1 MGQALEPETD
11 PARLVGVWQ
20 GLLARLALW
29 DPDWRARTG
38 IDAPRPLTRSASDLR
53 AISNPEAFE
62 AFAVALVSGNTRW
75 DRIEPIRDALVEPF
89 AGFDPA
95 RFAALDDAAIEQ
107 QVLPWFRRH
116 KAGSAGLRAG
126 LLRLRETAR
135 LLAGEGAYPSAHALI
150 AAALR
155 EAGGSPDALAM
166 LLGNAKPWKLP
177 GFGIALAA
185 EALRLLGFDLCKPDR
200 HVLRAVASW
209 GLVAFARWDQRG
221 EFTAPEARPAELLAT
236 MRAVRAL
243 AAANGVE
250 TTHASSVI
258 WTAGAVSGARLT
270 NAQLAAIADDAERQ
284 VVGQSAVAAFE
295 WR

>member
-1 MGQALEPETD
+1 MAQALEPETD
-11 PARLVGVWQ
+11 PARLVRLWRA
-20 GLLARLALW
+20 LLARLDVW
-29 DPDWRARTG
+29 DPAWRARTA
-38 IDAPRPLTRSASDLR
+38 IDAPRPLTRSASDVCQ
-53 AISNPEAFE
+53 ISNAEAFE

-75 DRIEPIRDALVEPF
+75 DRIEPIRDALGEPF

-95 RFAALDDAAIEQ
+95 RFAALDDAAIKQ

-116 KAGSAGLRAG
+116 KAGSAGLRGG

-135 LLAGEGAYPSAHALI
+135 LLAGDGAFPSAHALI
-150 AAALR
+150 EAALR
-155 EAGGSPDALAM
+155 EAGGSPDGLAM
-166 LLGNAKPWKLP
+166 LLGNTKTWKLP

-200 HVLRAVASW
+200 HVLRAVGSW
-209 GLVAFARWDQRG
+209 RLVAFARWDRRG
-221 EFTAPEARPAELLAT
+221 EFTAPAARPAELLAA

-243 AAANGVE
+243 ADANAVA

-270 NAQLAAIADDAERQ
+270 NAQLAAIAGDAERE

-295 WR
+295 